1 VSAQSAVRAGFVA
14 ALKVEPGLAGMNGV
28 FDGPAVRA
36 SEPFAEIADVQA
48 SDWSTKDTRGRELR
62 VAVRVRDLAETS
74 ARISGLVEAVERA
87 AAALPRVL
95 GDWAVASCVF
105 RRSRVAA
112 EAPGRWTGVVE
123 WRVRML
129 ERED

>member
-1 VSAQSAVRAGFVA
+1 VSAESVVRAGFVA
-14 ALKVEPGLAGMNGV
+14 VLKAEPELAALNGV
-28 FDGPAVRA
+28 FDGPVVRA
-36 SEPFAEIADVQA
+36 SEPYAEIADVQA

-74 ARISGLVEAVERA
+74 ARIGGLVEAVERA
-87 AAALPRVL
+87 IEGLPRVL
-95 GDWAVASCVF
+95 GGWAIASCVF

-129 ERED
+129 EED